1 MKSDNRMAWT
11 MSPAKKDRAQIGQNK
26 AEASSLAFSSDE
38 ETLDIELA
46 TRAAKGDK
54 GAFERLIWRW
64 WDRIRGY
71 CASFVAF
78 DEELSEEAV
87 QESLI
92 RIYKALPKW
101 RKESS
106 LGGYIYGICR
116 TSCADVLRV
125 NARNHAR
132 NFSVEEFESL
142 FIENPHG
149 LVEEDMLRKE
159 ASQMLEL
166 VMKKLEPED
175 RSMLYLHEVE
185 GIELSELGSM
195 YNLPLGTVKSRLF
208 RARAKLSEML
218 KEMGYEL
225 H

>member
-1 MKSDNRMAWT
+1 
-11 MSPAKKDRAQIGQNK
+11 
-26 AEASSLAFSSDE
+26 
-38 ETLDIELA
+38 
-46 TRAAKGDK
+46 
-54 GAFERLIWRW
+54 
-64 WDRIRGY
+64 
-71 CASFVAF
+71 
-78 DEELSEEAV
+78 
-87 QESLI
+87 
-92 RIYKALPKW
+92 LPKW

>member
-1 MKSDNRMAWT
+1 
-11 MSPAKKDRAQIGQNK
+11 
-26 AEASSLAFSSDE
+26 
-38 ETLDIELA
+38 
-46 TRAAKGDK
+46 
-54 GAFERLIWRW
+54 
-64 WDRIRGY
+64 
-71 CASFVAF
+71 

-106 LGGYIYGICR
+106 LGSYIYGICR